1 MRAVI
6 QRVGEARVRVG
17 GEVVG
22 EIGAGLLA
30 LVGVEAADVAAD
42 AEALAAK
49 IVHLRVFEDAAGL
62 MNRSLLDVGG
72 ALLVVSQFTLMA
84 DCSKGRRP
92 AFGRAAPPEHAE
104 PLVEA
109 LAASARRLGVTV
121 DTGRFGAMMEVSLV
135 NQGPVTLLIDTR
147 RSI

>member
-92 AFGRAAPPEHAE
+92 SFGRAAPSEHAE